1 MTLKAETLRGGP
13 EIVDIL
19 AEEWRLLC
27 DVSGSPLPFS
37 RPEYVAAYFRNN
49 KKAKFL
55 IISVR
60 MNGKLKAV
68 LPLIERT
75 RRLSYLPAT
84 VLRGPSDFD
93 LWPFDI
99 LMDSGSESVMVE
111 KTLWD
116 AVRNLG
122 GWDIIELPNIPG
134 GSAAENLLRI
144 VADEGYL
151 THTWEYMH
159 SPFISLSD
167 YPGVRDPLQIARS
180 SSLRGNIRKI
190 LRKLENEG
198 SIKVHHL
205 DKADPTILQRL
216 YEMEASGWKGEKGNA
231 ILLRQADQTFWD
243 EITQWGQQFGFLSL
257 HALEMQGQIVGG
269 SVGLTYRDRYY
280 GLKLGWDERYRSY
293 SLGHLLVLS
302 NLETCLKRGLS
313 EFHMMGLRSP
323 WKEQWTA
330 KVRPYSNCYIFRKGL
345 YGRALRAAKLRAISW
360 QARTISTQEG
370 YIENVDQYKR

>member
-1 MTLKAETLRGGP
+1 MTPKAETLRGGP

-75 RRLSYLPAT
+75 KRLSYLPAT

-99 LMDSGSESVMVE
+99 LMDSGSESLTVE

-116 AVRNLG
+116 SVRNLT
-122 GWDIIELPNIPG
+122 GWDILELPNIAE
-134 GSAAENLLRI
+134 GSAAENLLQI
-144 VADEGYL
+144 AAAEGYP
-151 THTWEYMH
+151 THRWEYMR
-159 SPFISLSD
+159 SPYISFSD
-167 YPGVRDPLQIARS
+167 YPGVKDPLEIARS
-180 SSLRGNIRKI
+180 LNLKKNVKKI

-198 SIKVHHL
+198 GIKVHHL
-205 DKADPTILQRL
+205 DKADPILLQSL
-216 YEMEASGWKGEKGNA
+216 YDLEASSWKGEKGSA
-231 ILLRQADQTFWD
+231 ILLRQADRTFWD
-243 EITQWGQQFGFLSL
+243 EITQWGQQIGILSL
-257 HALEMQGQIVGG
+257 VALEIKNEIAAVG
-269 SVGLTYRDRYY
+269 VGLSYNNRYY
-280 GLKLGWDERYRSY
+280 GLKMGWDNRYKSY
-293 SLGHLLVLS
+293 SLGHILLYNVLEYC
-302 NLETCLKRGLS
+302 LEHGLS
-313 EFHMMGLRSP
+313 ELHLMGLRSP
-323 WKEQWTA
+323 WKERWTNTT
-330 KVRPYSNCYIFRKGL
+330 RPYSDCYIFRKGL
-345 YGRALRAAKLRAISW
+345 YGRALRVAKLRAISW
-360 QARTISTQEG
+360 QIGAWSSKEG
-370 YIENVDQYKR
+370 YLENVEQYKR